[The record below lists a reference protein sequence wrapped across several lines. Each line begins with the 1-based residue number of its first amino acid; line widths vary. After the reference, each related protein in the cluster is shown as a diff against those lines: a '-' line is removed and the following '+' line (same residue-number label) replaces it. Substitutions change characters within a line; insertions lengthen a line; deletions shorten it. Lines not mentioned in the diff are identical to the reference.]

1 MKKLRT
7 AIVGPGKVAHIH
19 AKNIKNAKLGEFV
32 AVCGRTLEK
41 VKAFAS
47 HYDVEAYN
55 DLEYMIKKENIQ
67 VLLVCTPH
75 PYHRDSV
82 VKAAELGVHCLI
94 EKPLAST
101 LDDCDAMI
109 EAAGKNNV
117 NLGVISQRRF
127 YEPIIRMKRAMD
139 EGKIGKPALGHIVML
154 NWRSED
160 YYNSDYWRGKWE
172 TEGGG
177 VLVNQAPHQ
186 LDLFHWLMGPIDQ
199 VFGVVHNL
207 NHPYLE
213 VEDTAVAVVQFKS
226 GAVGNILLSN
236 SQNPGIYGK
245 IHIHGNNGASIGA
258 QTEGGSMFIAGMST
272 VEEPPV
278 NDLWTVSGEEGML
291 DKWVE
296 EDTDFFSK
304 IDATEYYIGL
314 QIDDFLEA
322 IIEGREPAVTGE
334 DGRKTVEL
342 FTAIYRSGK
351 GNKPISFP
359 LAPEENDLE
368 NRKSSPVYMKS

>member
-19 AKNIKNAKLGEFV
+19 AKNIKKAELGEFV

-41 VKAFAS
+41 VKLFAS
-47 HYDVEAYN
+47 QYNVEAYD
-55 DLEYMIKKENIQ
+55 DLECMIKKEKVQ

-75 PYHRDSV
+75 PYHRDFV

-109 EAAGKNNV
+109 EAARKNNV

-127 YEPIIRMKRAMD
+127 YEPIKRMKKAMD
-139 EGKIGKPALGHIVML
+139 DGKIGKPALGHIVML

-278 NDLWTVSGEEGML
+278 NDLWTISGEEEML

-314 QIDDFLEA
+314 QINDFLEA
-322 IIEGREPAVTGE
+322 ITEGRKPAVTGE

-342 FTAIYRSGK
+342 FTAIYRSGLD
-351 GNKPISFP
+351 NKPISFP
-359 LAPEENDLE
+359 LAAEENDLE